1 MSPQADRSPKEWFE
15 AAERSYGRD
24 HQGCPSCRK
33 THCVFRS
40 QWGTRAEYYCTAC
53 DFSAASDATTGEALY
68 SPGSDPDFAVSLDL
82 LSWARGV
89 GPAPF
94 PADRDVAG

>member
-1 MSPQADRSPKEWFE
+1 MIPQVQRSATEWFQ
-15 AAERSYGRD
+15 AAEKSYSGD

-33 THCVFRS
+33 PHCVFRS
-40 QWGTRAEYYCTAC
+40 QWGTRVEYYCTSC
-53 DFSAASDATTGEALY
+53 DFSTARDGATGEALY
-68 SPGSDPDFAVSLDL
+68 SPGSKPEFTLSLDL

-94 PADRDVAG
+94 PNEAGAG